1 MRLIDADA
9 LDIDS
14 FPIGDDED
22 ECVITYEN
30 IKNAP
35 TIDAI
40 PVVWLRVLCDI
51 MRRQSSRA
59 AADML
64 SRVIDLWRQEQ
75 EDVNMNVTINNKEF
89 TMRYTVNSL
98 CAIESIAGMPI
109 DRLMDLPFSAT
120 RLLLWGGLIE
130 EQPDLT
136 VHAAGCFIND
146 CIAAGDSL
154 EDIVDLRADGL
165 RAAGFLGVEAKGDAQ

>member
-14 FPIGDDED
+14 FPIGDAEYEDED
-22 ECVITYEN
+22 ECVVTYEN

-75 EDVNMNVTINNKEF
+75 EEK
-89 TMRYTVNSL
+89 S
-98 CAIESIAGMPI
+98 
-109 DRLMDLPFSAT
+109 
-120 RLLLWGGLIE
+120 
-130 EQPDLT
+130 
-136 VHAAGCFIND
+136 
-146 CIAAGDSL
+146 
-154 EDIVDLRADGL
+154 
-165 RAAGFLGVEAKGDAQ
+165 